1 MVLPGSRR
9 VPRVP
14 RYSGTGRGS
23 LSLVAYGAITLYR
36 RSFQIVRLRDRF
48 LTPRRHCSGAKPGP
62 ATPPLQRLQTWH
74 NDGLGCSLFARR
86 YWGNRVCFLF
96 LRVLRWFT
104 SPGWLRHPMNSDGD
118 LEDCPRGVAPFGD
131 LRVKACLRLT
141 EAYRSLPRPSSPAC
155 AKASTVRP

>member
-1 MVLPGSRR
+1 MVLPVSRR
-9 VPRVP
+9 VSRVP

-23 LSLVAYGAITLYR
+23 LFPFAYGAITLYR
-36 RSFQIVRLRDRF
+36 RSFQIVQLGNRF
-48 LTPRRHCSGAKPGP
+48 VTPRCRCSSTKPGP
-62 ATPPLQRLQTWH
+62 TTPPLQRLQTWH
-74 NDGLGCSLFARR
+74 NDGLGYSLFARR

-104 SPGWLRHPMNSDGD
+104 SPGWLRHPMDSDGD

>member
-14 RYSGTGRGS
+14 RYSGTEPGS
-23 LSLVAYGAITLYR
+23 LSLFAYGAFTLYR
-36 RSFQIVRLRDRF
+36 RSFQIVRLGDRF
-48 LTPRRHCSGAKPGP
+48 VTPRRHCSSTSSGP
-62 ATPPLQRLQTWH
+62 ATPLLQRLQTWH
-74 NDGLGCSLFARR
+74 SNGLGCSLFARR

-104 SPGWLRHPMNSDGD
+104 SPGWLRHPMDSDGD